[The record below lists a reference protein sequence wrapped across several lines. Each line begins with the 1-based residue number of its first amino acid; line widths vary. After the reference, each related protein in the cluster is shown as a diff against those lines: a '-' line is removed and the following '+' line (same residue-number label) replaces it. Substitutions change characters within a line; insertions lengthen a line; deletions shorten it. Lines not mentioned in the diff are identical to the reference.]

1 MYGESDIYSWYKEE
15 EGWLFYIMLVS
26 IIVLKIQ
33 SMDEHDQEM
42 I

>member
-1 MYGESDIYSWYKEE
+1 MENLIYIVDIKKKVDY
-15 EGWLFYIMLVS
+15 LVS